1 MSRFYLLG
9 SHEIADGAMR
19 RRIKAGSTVA
29 DSTANAVGNDVVAP
43 GLCAQPN
50 IRLIALDTAAVA
62 AFAAVGITA
71 SVGQPLSGG
80 STGADSVD
88 A

>member
-19 RRIKAGSTVA
+19 RRLKAGSTIA
-29 DSTANAVGNDVVAP
+29 DNAANALPGDVIAP
-43 GLCAQPN
+43 GLAAQPN
-50 IRLIALDTAAVA
+50 IRLIALDAGAVA

-71 SVGQPLSGG
+71 AIGQPLSGQP
-80 STGADSVD
+80 SGADSID
-88 A
+88 T